1 MAAGKKSKAAAVE
14 VKGVKAVESPEAKG
28 VKTAKAPEVA
38 AKPAARKANAP
49 QAAQQGKKGK
59 KGTEQGKK
67 MKNGHAENMKKMKLT
82 AHKNAAEVHRRM
94 SPMHDMNK
102 APHPIVR
109 NRESLVPQSD
119 TPTFSDAEKTY
130 CSQLW
135 NQILR
140 YYSDITTAY
149 IQK

>member
-1 MAAGKKSKAAAVE
+1 MNDNKS
-14 VKGVKAVESPEAKG
+14 SSTP
-28 VKTAKAPEVA
+28 PQ
-38 AKPAARKANAP
+38 PPRKD
-49 QAAQQGKKGK
+49 KISV
-59 KGTEQGKK
+59 
-67 MKNGHAENMKKMKLT
+67 ENMKKMKLT

-109 NRESLVPQSD
+109 NRESLV
-119 TPTFSDAEKTY
+119 TPSETPIFSDAEKTN

-140 YYSDITTAY
+140 YYQRLLNY
-149 IQK
+149 CQKQLNLENSEFSFN